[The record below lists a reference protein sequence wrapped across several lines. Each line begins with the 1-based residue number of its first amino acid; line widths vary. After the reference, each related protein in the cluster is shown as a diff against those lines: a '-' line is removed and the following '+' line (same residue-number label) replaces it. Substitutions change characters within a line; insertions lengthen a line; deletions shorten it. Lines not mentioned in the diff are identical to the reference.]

1 MDFNSFQVGSNAME
15 KTKLTNVIYSNG
27 DVCSF
32 PFRFRGILYYACTN
46 ITINGTAA
54 DELGSPENPIHI
66 CATEHNE
73 DFNPIK
79 MGFCD
84 TSFRWKTHLNLFNL
98 LSQVS
103 NSTAKARRS

>member
-1 MDFNSFQVGSNAME
+1 MDFNSLQVGKNGYQHYP
-15 KTKLTNVIYSNG
+15 VIIGIFSCSDG

-32 PFRFRGILYYACTN
+32 PFRFKGILYYACTN
-46 ITINGTAA
+46 ITINGTDAN
-54 DELGSPENPIHI
+54 ELGSPENPIHI

-84 TSFRWKTHLNLFNL
+84 TSFRL
-98 LSQVS
+98 
-103 NSTAKARRS
+103 

>member
-1 MDFNSFQVGSNAME
+1 MNQTVLVGGQNQSIQWISSPSRLVAMLIAME
-15 KTKLTNVIYSNG
+15 KTKLTLICSNG

-32 PFRFRGILYYACTN
+32 PFRFKGILYYACTN

-84 TSFRWKTHLNLFNL
+84 TSFR
-98 LSQVS
+98 
-103 NSTAKARRS
+103 

>member
-1 MDFNSFQVGSNAME
+1 MVAMQIAME
-15 KTKLTNVIYSNG
+15 RQKPPIFDEYQCFYFSNG

-32 PFRFRGILYYACTN
+32 PFRFKGILYYACTN
-46 ITINGTAA
+46 ITINGTDA
-54 DELGSPENPIHI
+54 DQLGSPKNPIHI

-84 TSFRWKTHLNLFNL
+84 TSLR
-98 LSQVS
+98 
-103 NSTAKARRS
+103 

>member
-1 MDFNSFQVGSNAME
+1 MLIAME
-15 KTKLTNVIYSNG
+15 KTKLTLICSNG

-32 PFRFRGILYYACTN
+32 PFRFKGILYYACTN

-84 TSFRWKTHLNLFNL
+84 TSFR
-98 LSQVS
+98 
-103 NSTAKARRS
+103 